1 MVLPL
6 VLAVSIVAASA
17 AASAQEGCPAEAG
30 EAAKAEAQALLKAG
44 QEHLASGLFAQGEEE
59 LRTAARLDPTSAFP
73 PYALGL
79 ALLDRQRFP
88 EAVQAFAACR
98 ETLRCLREGDP
109 KAREQFLRSL
119 DGEIRELRT
128 TLSGF
133 ERDRLVRQAVPGQ
146 EVNGGDRGR
155 LGESAQAVHALE
167 QRLADLV
174 LLRHRPDRE
183 PAGLAVALGNAH
195 FHAGE
200 LEDAE
205 REFRLALAT
214 EPKSGDAHN
223 NLAVV
228 LMLEGKLDEAEREVK
243 AAEKAGVPVAPRLKE
258 EIQKRR
264 ATYDRGR

>member
-1 MVLPL
+1 VLPL
-6 VLAVSIVAASA
+6 VLALSVVAVSPAAVT
-17 AASAQEGCPAEAG
+17 EEDCPADAS
-30 EAAKAEAQALLKAG
+30 EAARAEAQLLLKTG
-44 QEHLASGLFAQGEEE
+44 QEHLATGLFAQGEEE
-59 LRTAARLDPTSAFP
+59 LRAAARLDPASAFP

-79 ALLDRQRFP
+79 ALMDRQRFP
-88 EAVQAFAACR
+88 EAVLAFTACR
-98 ETLRCLREGDP
+98 EALRCLREGDP
-109 KAREQFLRSL
+109 KARERFLGDL
-119 DGEIRELRT
+119 DDEIRELRT
-128 TLSGF
+128 VLSGL
-133 ERDRLVRQAVPGQ
+133 ERDRLVRQAVKGQ
-146 EVNGGDRGR
+146 ELNGGDRGR

-200 LEDAE
+200 LEEAE
-205 REFRLALAT
+205 REFRFALAT

-228 LMLEGKLDEAEREVK
+228 LMLEGKLDEATREVK
-243 AAEKAGVPVAPRLKE
+243 AAEKAGAPVAPRLKE

-264 ATYDRGR
+264 AAPPPP

>member
-1 MVLPL
+1 MLPI
-6 VLAVSIVAASA
+6 VLAVSVVATSA
-17 AASAQEGCPAEAG
+17 LAGAQEGCPAEAG
-30 EAAKAEAQALLKAG
+30 EAARAEAQALLKAG
-44 QEHLASGLFAQGEEE
+44 QEHLAAGLFAQGEEE
-59 LRTAARLDPTSAFP
+59 LRAAARLDPASSLA

-79 ALLDRQRFP
+79 ALMERQRFP
-88 EAVQAFAACR
+88 EAVLAFAACR
-98 ETLRCLREGDP
+98 ETLRCVREGDP
-109 KAREQFLRSL
+109 RAREQFLRNL

-128 TLSGF
+128 TLSSL
-133 ERDRLVRQAVPGQ
+133 EHDRLVRQAVAGQ
-146 EVNGGDRGR
+146 ELNGGDRGR

-205 REFRLALAT
+205 REFRRALLA
-214 EPKSGDAHN
+214 ESRSGDAHN

-228 LMLEGKLDEAEREVK
+228 LMLQGKLDEAEREVK
-243 AAEKAGVPVAPRLKE
+243 AAEKAGVRVAPRLKD

-264 ATYDRGR
+264 AAPPPP